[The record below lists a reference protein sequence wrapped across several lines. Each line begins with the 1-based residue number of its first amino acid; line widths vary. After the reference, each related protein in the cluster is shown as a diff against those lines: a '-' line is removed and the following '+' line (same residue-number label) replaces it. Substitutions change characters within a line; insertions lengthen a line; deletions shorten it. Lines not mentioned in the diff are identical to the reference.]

1 MQWYLDRAR
10 GRLVDEAG
18 KLWTRHHPPFEQL
31 VGLTPIAA
39 SPARPTYLFGTG
51 DVVISRAVFERSE
64 YEEDELRWVLD
75 YLGQPQRG
83 RTVVDVGANIGT
95 TSIPLL
101 VRYGAAGVEAFEPD
115 ETNFDLL
122 RCNMILNRVETRA
135 IVHRL
140 AVSDADGEVAF
151 ELCSWNF
158 GDHRVRVGDAGT
170 AGIHGEG
177 ERPTVVVPA
186 ARLDDALTTP
196 PEEVGLVWVDAQGH
210 EAHILE
216 GGERLLDHGIPWVIE
231 YWPYGLTR
239 QGALDRLNK
248 ALAHR
253 FGHLVDVRRSRA
265 EGRPVLVETADLGRV
280 ASELGNDYTDFILI
294 PEATAADL
302 R

>member
-1 MQWYLDRAR
+1 
-10 GRLVDEAG
+10 
-18 KLWTRHHPPFEQL
+18 
-31 VGLTPIAA
+31 
-39 SPARPTYLFGTG
+39 
-51 DVVISRAVFERSE
+51 
-64 YEEDELRWVLD
+64 
-75 YLGQPQRG
+75 
-83 RTVVDVGANIGT
+83 
-95 TSIPLL
+95 
-101 VRYGAAGVEAFEPD
+101 
-115 ETNFDLL
+115 
-122 RCNMILNRVETRA
+122 
-135 IVHRL
+135 
-140 AVSDADGEVAF
+140 
-151 ELCSWNF
+151 
-158 GDHRVRVGDAGT
+158 
-170 AGIHGEG
+170 
-177 ERPTVVVPA
+177 VPA